1 MKIQIGIFAETAW
14 DMCRY
19 EQGYMQI
26 LTEYVHTLCRYFWQ
40 NIHIRVLTLI
50 HANNICKNTYTKT
63 YEHLQYIFIVQMC
76 SPLSPSH
83 PVNSTFKQFQ
93 IVWVSSYPVVCP
105 PTCYLL
111 SKQAVRSFGGNK
123 AVGGQYFDRFMLRTS
138 PAKYVL
144 THAWAPA
151 PPNCTLTHSPY
162 AILLTW
168 RVLLSRNTSQL
179 PTSLCPT
186 LNIPPGQ
193 RAICSCLCS

>member
-63 YEHLQYIFIVQMC
+63 YDHLQYIFIVQMC
-76 SPLSPSH
+76 SPLSPSY
-83 PVNSTFKQFQ
+83 PVVSTFKQFQ

-111 SKQAVRSFGGNK
+111 SKQEIRSSGGNEGL
-123 AVGGQYFDRFMLRTS
+123 VDTS
-138 PAKYVL
+138 LANYVL
-144 THAWAPA
+144 NQAPA
-151 PPNCTLTHSPY
+151 PPNLTLIHSPY
-162 AILLTW
+162 PKTC
-168 RVLLSRNTSQL
+168 VSSKNTS
-179 PTSLCPT
+179 
-186 LNIPPGQ
+186 PPF
-193 RAICSCLCS
+193 CLYEE